1 MDARWKQEMF
11 DSFRKRIFDLWE
23 KCDVP
28 LLHRSKFWLTFDRPD
43 FFNLGV
49 SVLSECVPP
58 CKHS

>member
-1 MDARWKQEMF
+1 MF

-49 SVLSECVPP
+49 RVRFVVVPCV
-58 CKHS
+58 